1 MSALSFLGQF
11 VRDPVALGAVAPS
24 GPQLARVEV
33 AAADLQPH
41 HVVVELGAGTGPMTA
56 EIVER
61 ETRDFVSLE
70 PNAVL
75 AAQLRAR
82 FPEVAVDERPAQ
94 QLPTI
99 LAERGHDHVDRVVS
113 SLPWAI
119 WSQPLQDEI
128 LAAILE
134 VLAPDGRMV
143 TFSYLH
149 AKPLPA
155 ARRFKATLDRH
166 FEVVSTTGAAW
177 MNVPPAFVFVCDK
190 PRAEAR

>member
-1 MSALSFLGQF
+1 MGGLAFLGEF

-24 GPQLARVEV
+24 GAQLARMEV
-33 AAADLQPH
+33 DAADIQPD
-41 HVVVELGAGTGPMTA
+41 HVVVELGAGNGPMTA
-56 EIVER
+56 EIVQR
-61 ETRDFVSLE
+61 SLRDFVSLE
-70 PNAVL
+70 PNARL
-75 AAQLRAR
+75 AEELRQR
-82 FPEVAVDERPAQ
+82 FPDVRVDERLAQELPA
-94 QLPTI
+94 I
-99 LAERGHDHVDRVVS
+99 VAEMGHERVDRVVS

-119 WSQPLQDEI
+119 WSQELQDDI

-166 FEVVSTTGAAW
+166 FGSVHTTSPAW
-177 MNVPPAFVFVCDK
+177 RNVPPAFVFVCDE
-190 PRAEAR
+190 PRIPT

>member
-1 MSALSFLGQF
+1 MGAFAFLGEF

-24 GPQLARVEV
+24 GAVLAKMEV
-33 AAADLQPH
+33 DAADIQPG
-41 HVVVELGAGTGPMTA
+41 HVVVELGAGDGPMTA
-56 EIVER
+56 EIVQR
-61 ETRDFVSLE
+61 SYADFVSLE
-70 PNAVL
+70 PNPTL
-75 AAQLRAR
+75 AKTLRER
-82 FPEVAVDERPAQ
+82 FPDVKVDERLAQ
-94 QLPTI
+94 ALPEI
-99 LAERGHDHVDRVVS
+99 VAEMGHEQVDRVVS

-119 WSQPLQDEI
+119 WSQELQDEI

-166 FEVVSTTGAAW
+166 FGRVEMTGAAW
-177 MNVPPAFVFVCDK
+177 RNVPPAFVFVCSE
-190 PRAEAR
+190 PRQGS